1 MTARTNPAR
10 LRSWVRSGLCLVLA
24 ATIWLPTVHCLFR
37 PSAKDLPRSQ
47 GPISPWAQA
56 LASRH
61 LALWTQPDFK
71 AAELGRM
78 RRSNAEWD
86 FMGRTFLALSL
97 CEMSLREPAS
107 QAHWLAIVDDI
118 LAETLRLEREH
129 GPFFFLMPYAQAR
142 PFVQQPVR
150 SLFLD
155 SEIALMLAARELVAP
170 KPEWRGELTNRIAHI
185 VDRIGRSPRRVA
197 ESYPDECWLFDHAMA
212 LAALRCTDAVTG
224 SDHSTFC
231 HDWLEMAKRDLRH
244 APSGLLVSSFTTQAV
259 PLDGPEGSSIWAA
272 AHCLRLVDA
281 EFARDQFV
289 RARRELGR
297 ELCGFAWS
305 REWPVSWRGP
315 QDVDSGAVIPG
326 LDVSAGGRGL
336 AFIGAA
342 SFGDAELF
350 RELRTTLDFAAFP
363 ARDDRG
369 LRYCASNQVGD
380 AVLLYAA
387 VLGPLWDRVEA
398 RLR

>member
-1 MTARTNPAR
+1 MNAQHASRVWSA
-10 LRSWVRSGLCLVLA
+10 VRAVCCVAVA
-24 ATIWLPTVHCLFR
+24 AALWLPCVHFFFQ
-37 PSAKDLPRSQ
+37 PPASAQPQ
-47 GPISPWAQA
+47 PGGPASPWANE
-56 LASRH
+56 LASQH
-61 LALWTQPDFK
+61 LALWTQPELK

-107 QAHWLAIVDDI
+107 QAQWLAVVDDI

-142 PFVQQPVR
+142 PFVQPPVR

-155 SEIALMLAARELVAP
+155 SEIALMLAARELVTP
-170 KPEWRGELTNRIAHI
+170 QPEWRGELTNRIAHI

-224 SDHSTFC
+224 SDHAAFC
-231 HDWLEMAKRDLRH
+231 RDWLDMAKRDLRH

-281 EFARDQFV
+281 EFARDQFG
-289 RARRELGR
+289 RARRTRAGTLRFCLVTRMAGLLARAPGCGR
-297 ELCGFAWS
+297 RRRHS
-305 REWPVSWRGP
+305 RP
-315 QDVDSGAVIPG
+315 
-326 LDVSAGGRGL
+326 
-336 AFIGAA
+336 
-342 SFGDAELF
+342 
-350 RELRTTLDFAAFP
+350 
-363 ARDDRG
+363 
-369 LRYCASNQVGD
+369 
-380 AVLLYAA
+380 
-387 VLGPLWDRVEA
+387 
-398 RLR
+398 